1 MLAGTIYC
9 HSKSL
14 KFPTANKEEGK
25 SRLRKL
31 FSQPQLSC
39 RSSENIFETGSKK
52 LISKE
57 FESEEYNFATPGPQ
71 ESEPNVEESRVKPK
85 NHLQKKIDEGEQR
98 KQVSLQFAARDFGIL
113 FGCCIVA
120 GASFK
125 ILQHKIHV
133 LFFAVFFPSLW
144 LAVRLLSLLLIWFR
158 FKSRRSIEMLHFGMV
173 CISTLFFV
181 LTLNF
186 VGSLSW
192 SFLAPPFTLLGL
204 YVINFMLELAAS
216 KFYACLIVDMIVISV
231 TVTLQLVLSPT
242 KLGYPVVLEI
252 LLLGSKLFEFHFKV
266 YKVKQGFQLIG
277 TRYDRLLWISD
288 VLCVMRG
295 KSKLASTALRGPL
308 RLF

>member
-14 KFPTANKEEGK
+14 KFPTASKEEGN

-39 RSSENIFETGSKK
+39 KSSENIYETGTRK
-52 LISKE
+52 LISRE
-57 FESEEYNFATPGPQ
+57 FESEEYNFATSGSQ
-71 ESEPNVEESRVKPK
+71 DSELNIEESRLRPK
-85 NHLQKKIDEGEQR
+85 NHLQKKIDEEEQR
-98 KQVSLQFAARDFGIL
+98 KQVALQFVARDFGIL

-120 GASFK
+120 AASFR

-144 LAVRLLSLLLIWFR
+144 FAVRLLSLLLIWFR

-173 CISTLFFV
+173 GASALCFV
-181 LTLNF
+181 LTLSF

-192 SFLAPPFTLLGL
+192 SFLAPPLTLLGL
-204 YVINFMLELAAS
+204 YAINFMLELAAS
-216 KFYACLIVDMIVISV
+216 KFYVCLIVDMVVISV
-231 TVTLQLVLSPT
+231 TVTLQLVLSPS
-242 KLGYPVVLEI
+242 KLGYPLVLEI
-252 LLLGSKLFEFHFKV
+252 LLLGSKLFELHFKV
-266 YKVKQGFQLIG
+266 YKIKQGFQLIG
-277 TRYDRLLWISD
+277 TKYDRLLWISD
-288 VLCVMRG
+288 VLCVMRA
-295 KSKLASTALRGPL
+295 KSKLAPTALRGPL